1 VKKASTLAL
10 PAGLLALAVL
20 ALNLRLVPVE
30 NLDSFLGVYP
40 WVVLVLGV
48 LLGLRFRRGRVVFAL
63 VALALADWALRSFSH
78 SPASA
83 GTAQVAFAST
93 AFLLPVDLGWLALAH
108 ERGTLTWSGLA
119 RLTVIFAQV
128 GLVALL
134 WVLFDRGLT
143 TLLERSFL
151 PGVLVPTTQLSH
163 LALLAFVFAFTATA
177 VAWARTRTVIE
188 SGLFWAVM
196 AAFLALAASGRA
208 TTAYLATAGLILV
221 IALIEATFAMAYRD
235 ALTGLPARRAFD
247 EALAKLSGH
256 YAIAMVDIDNFK
268 AFNDTY
274 GHDVGDQVLRMIA
287 TRLSEIAGARAFRY
301 GGEEFAVTFPGK
313 ARTEAA
319 KQLEDVRER
328 VAKDGFSLRGQ
339 DRPRRK
345 PKHVPSRP
353 TGTRKLEITISGG
366 VAEQGRRL
374 IKPEDVVRAADDAL
388 YRAKRDGRN
397 RVRT

>member
-30 NLDSFLGVYP
+30 TLDSFLGVYP

-93 AFLLPVDLGWLALAH
+93 AFLLPLDLGWLALAH

-196 AAFLALAASGRA
+196 AAFLAL
-208 TTAYLATAGLILV
+208 TAGLILV

>member
-1 VKKASTLAL
+1 VKTASTLAL

-20 ALNLRLVPVE
+20 ALNLPWVPTE
-30 NLDSFLGVYP
+30 SLESFLGVYP

-63 VALALADWALRSFSH
+63 VALALADWALRGFPRSA
-78 SPASA
+78 ASA
-83 GTAQVAFAST
+83 GTGQVAFASV
-93 AFLLPVDLGWLALAH
+93 AVLLPLDLGWLALAR
-108 ERGTLTWSGLA
+108 ERGTLTWSGLL
-119 RLTVIFAQV
+119 RLALILAQV

-134 WVLFDRGLT
+134 WMVFDQSLT
-143 TLLERSFL
+143 ALLERPFL
-151 PGVLVPTTQLSH
+151 PGALVPTMRLSH
-163 LALLAFVFAFTATA
+163 LAVLAFVFAFTATA
-177 VAWARTRTVIE
+177 VAWARRRTVIE
-188 SGLFWAVM
+188 SALFWAVV
-196 AAFLALAASGRA
+196 ASLLALAASGRA

-247 EALAKLSGH
+247 EALAKLSGR

-274 GHDVGDQVLRMIA
+274 GHDVGDQVLRMVA
-287 TRLSEIAGARAFRY
+287 TRLSEISGSRAFRY
-301 GGEEFAVTFPGK
+301 GGEEFAVIFSGRS
-313 ARTEAA
+313 RTEAA

-328 VAKDGFSLRGQ
+328 IGKDGFSLRGD

-345 PKHVPSRP
+345 PKRVPSRP

-374 IKPEDVVRAADDAL
+374 IKPEDVVRVADDAL